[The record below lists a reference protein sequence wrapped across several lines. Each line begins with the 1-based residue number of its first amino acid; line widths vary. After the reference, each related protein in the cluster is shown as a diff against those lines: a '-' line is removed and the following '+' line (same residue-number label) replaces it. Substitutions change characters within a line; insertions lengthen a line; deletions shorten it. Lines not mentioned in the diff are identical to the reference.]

1 MDTAGR
7 VASARLAGSGLSWS
21 IRFGTKVM
29 RALVVTHLHPKFSM
43 GGAQLSAWNI
53 YTSLKHA
60 DQDVHFLAFSPPKHH
75 RSERSRLLHLD
86 PTDHVI
92 EVDDY
97 DYFWNILKD
106 FSAVETVAN
115 FVRALAPNVVHLHHF
130 LHVGWN
136 GIRRIASANKNV
148 KLILTFHEYLLM
160 CNNHGQ
166 MITTKSQTL
175 CCRADSP
182 SCARCFP
189 AVPELHFL
197 KRQVAALDGLSC
209 VHLVT
214 APSHFLM
221 NRLIEFG
228 VPEHKCVVIENLL
241 DSKTVSRAVGAPPN
255 DTSMKPANKIRVG
268 FFGRLTENKGIY
280 VFLSAAECILK
291 SALCDSLEF
300 HVWGD
305 MSGQPRD
312 EQDRIETAL
321 KSTAQNLTY
330 HGPYDN
336 AETTALMGEVDYVV
350 VPSVWWENAPLVIQ
364 EAFLS
369 GRPVIA
375 SNIGG
380 MQEKV
385 QDGENGLHFEVG
397 NSRDLAKKL
406 ELAITPCVR
415 ETLRRGALA
424 ARARMVTTLDY
435 VRLYEGLASMQ
446 PRRDREARRR
456 EMRPVSVEVSA

>member
-1 MDTAGR
+1 
-7 VASARLAGSGLSWS
+7 
-21 IRFGTKVM
+21 M

-53 YTSLKHA
+53 YTSLKRA
-60 DQDVHFLAFSPPKHH
+60 GQDVHFLAFSPPKHH
-75 RSERSRLLHLD
+75 RSEGSRLLRLD

-92 EVDDY
+92 EVGDY

-106 FSAVETVAN
+106 FSAIEMAAD
-115 FVRALAPNVVHLHHF
+115 FVHRLAPDVVHLHHF
-130 LHVGWN
+130 LHIGWN
-136 GIRRIASANKNV
+136 GIRRIASVNKNV

-175 CCRADSP
+175 CLRADSG
-182 SCARCFP
+182 SCTRCFP

-197 KRQVAALDGLSC
+197 KRQVAALDSLSC

-221 NRLIEFG
+221 SRLIEFG

-241 DSKTVSRAVGAPPN
+241 DSTIVSGAFGPPRN
-255 DTSMKPANKIRVG
+255 DASTNPANKVRVG

-280 VFLSAAECILK
+280 VFISAAECILK

-336 AETTALMGEVDYVV
+336 AETTKLMSGVDYVV

-380 MQEKV
+380 MREKV

-406 ELAITPCVR
+406 ELAITPTVR
-415 ETLRRGALA
+415 ETLRCGALV
-424 ARARMVTTLDY
+424 ARARAVTTLDY
-435 VRLYEGLASMQ
+435 VRLYEELASMQ
-446 PRRDREARRR
+446 PRKTGEARRR
-456 EMRPVSVEVSA
+456 EKRPASVEVSG

>member
-1 MDTAGR
+1 M
-7 VASARLAGSGLSWS
+7 RLAEPYRTATQTIYLVPVHGKRCAAICHSQPGLKLRELLIEGSQVREIFRQRM
-21 IRFGTKVM
+21 IRRDRILWILYLDTDGM
-29 RALVVTHLHPKFSM
+29 RVGAE
-43 GGAQLSAWNI
+43 AQLS
-53 YTSLKHA
+53 
-60 DQDVHFLAFSPPKHH
+60 F
-75 RSERSRLLHLD
+75 
-86 PTDHVI
+86 
-92 EVDDY
+92 VD
-97 DYFWNILKD
+97 
-106 FSAVETVAN
+106 S
-115 FVRALAPNVVHLHHF
+115 
-130 LHVGWN
+130 
-136 GIRRIASANKNV
+136 
-148 KLILTFHEYLLM
+148 
-160 CNNHGQ
+160 
-166 MITTKSQTL
+166 
-175 CCRADSP
+175 
-182 SCARCFP
+182 
-189 AVPELHFL
+189 
-197 KRQVAALDGLSC
+197 
-209 VHLVT
+209 
-214 APSHFLM
+214 
-221 NRLIEFG
+221 
-228 VPEHKCVVIENLL
+228 
-241 DSKTVSRAVGAPPN
+241 
-255 DTSMKPANKIRVG
+255 
-268 FFGRLTENKGIY
+268 IY

-305 MSGQPRD
+305 VSGQPRD

-446 PRRDREARRR
+446 RRRDREARRR